1 MPPRR
6 KVYRVIFTNQGKVY
20 EIYARKVVQGDLHGF
35 VEIEGILFGERTT
48 ILVDPGE
55 EQLKLE
61 FAGVQRIHIPYHSVQ
76 RIDEVEKEGAGKVV
90 SLAAG
95 QSDRNESGNST
106 IMPFPGP
113 ERR

>member
-1 MPPRR
+1 MAPRR
-6 KVYRVIFTNQGKVY
+6 KVFRIIFTNQGKVY
-20 EIYARKVVQGDLHGF
+20 EVYARKVVQGDLHGF
-35 VEIEGILFGERTT
+35 VEVEGILFGERTT

-61 FAGVQRIHIPYHSVQ
+61 FAGVQRMHIPYHAVQ

-90 SLAAG
+90 PIATHGERSEG
-95 QSDRNESGNST
+95 GNAT
-106 IMPFPGP
+106 VMPFPGP